1 MEELMAKYLANELG
15 QKERADFESK
25 LIHDESFKFEF
36 ESCLNV
42 WALQDEAQ
50 SHRFDARAAWGIV
63 QKQIRATSVVE
74 MKKSS
79 FSFLKIA
86 AILLVLTVAGF
97 FVVKNTTLVEPAPL
111 ALLTYTTPMNAT
123 RTFQLP
129 DGTTVKLNANSKI
142 SCDKAFGESHRH
154 VTLTGQADFDVMRDE
169 KMPFIIKAGK
179 SEIKVLGTNF
189 DVAAYRGKSLK
200 VSVTEGTVAF
210 ASTVDQGQKA
220 VLTRGQQAEMDEG
233 GRKLEVSE
241 IKNQNYKG
249 WWTKELIFENTPFSE
264 AFEILERTYHVEIQ
278 YAQALKDC
286 PWTAQFD
293 PLDDIDGIMEVFGL
307 SFNAVSITQKENQ
320 IILDGTACDK

>member
-25 LIHDESFKFEF
+25 LIHNESFKFEL

-63 QKQIRATSVVE
+63 QKQITATRVVE

-97 FVVKNTTLVEPAPL
+97 FVVKSTALVEPASL

-123 RTFQLP
+123 QAFQLP
-129 DGTTVKLNANSKI
+129 DGTAVKLNANSKI
-142 SCDKAFGESHRH
+142 SYNEAFGQSHRH
-154 VTLTGQADFDVMRDE
+154 VTLTGQADFDVTQDE

-179 SEIKVLGTNF
+179 SEIKVLGTSF

-210 ASTVDQGQKA
+210 VSTVDQEQKA
-220 VLTRGQQAEMDEG
+220 VLTRGQQAKMDEE

-241 IKNQNYKG
+241 IKNQNYKS

-264 AFEILERTYHVEIQ
+264 AFEILERTYHVDIQ
-278 YAQALKDC
+278 YDEVLKDC
-286 PWTAQFD
+286 PWTAQFG

-320 IILDGTACDK
+320 IILDGTACNK